1 MHLGQNQFMN
11 EFHDYSEI
19 KFSTKVHASYALG
32 SFFDD
37 FLATALSFMVFKFYE
52 TEIFLNIT
60 LITIVVVIYGVWN
73 MFNDPLAGHISNL
86 NIEFMKKRGKRF
98 TWFFLTG
105 IPTSIIFVLIFLP
118 PTGNEVNIFLWLL
131 FTLCILDTFFSF
143 MIISYQSIYPDKFR
157 SQKER
162 TKVAGF
168 QILYSLFGL
177 TFGTLL
183 PTLII
188 STGSPGTNISSYIT
202 VGLIVTI
209 VCTIIVILMIYGMR
223 ENREMIDRTFIINE
237 DQMPKENYFRKLSV
251 ALKQKNYISYLLAYL
266 AQTTVMVLMLASV
279 PYWVQYVIKIDPIY
293 EIVILLAFLFS
304 SVLSAP
310 FWIFIARK
318 FGNRIGYMCGTG
330 GTATFLILTLFI
342 WDFPLVIFGFIL
354 IGFSMGAT
362 WTLIYATFSDVID
375 EIVIKTR
382 KREEGIYY
390 GFRTFIGR
398 LSIVIQALT
407 IGIIHLLTSFDPR
420 ASNQLIEA
428 QWGINVGMFAVP
440 ALFYLIGFFFMWKI
454 YDLKP
459 KKVAENKNKLKE
471 LKL

>member
-1 MHLGQNQFMN
+1 MNQSN
-11 EFHDYSEI
+11 DNIEIQYSSKI
-19 KFSTKVHASYALG
+19 HASYALG

-52 TEIFLNIT
+52 TEIFLQVS
-60 LITIVVVIYGVWN
+60 LITIVVVLYGIWN

-86 NIEFMKKRGKRF
+86 KFKFMRKRGKRF
-98 TWFFLTG
+98 TWFLLTG
-105 IPTSIIFVLIFLP
+105 LPTSFVFVFIFMP
-118 PTGNEVNIFLWLL
+118 PQSNQLSIFLWLL

-143 MIISYQSIYPDKFR
+143 LIISYQSIYPDKFR

-177 TFGTLL
+177 TLGTLL
-183 PTLII
+183 PTFFIT
-188 STGSPGTNISSYIT
+188 SGSPGTNMDSYAM
-202 VGLIVTI
+202 VGLIITI
-209 VCTIIVILMIYGMR
+209 VCAIIVFLMIPGMR
-223 ENREMIDRTFIINE
+223 ENRKMIERTYLSSE
-237 DQMPKENYFRKLSV
+237 EKSSKEPYFRKLIA

-266 AQTTVMVLMLASV
+266 AQTTVMVLMLASI
-279 PYWVQYVIKIDPIY
+279 PYWIQYVIKIDPLY
-293 EIVILLAFLFS
+293 EMVILLAFLLS

-310 FWIFIARK
+310 FWIYIARK
-318 FGNRIGYMCGTG
+318 YGNRIGYMCGTG
-330 GTATFLILTLFI
+330 GTASFLLITLFI
-342 WDFPLVIFGFIL
+342 WDFPMVIFGFML

-375 EIVIKTR
+375 EIVISTG

-398 LSIVIQALT
+398 FSIVIQALT
-407 IGIIHLLTSFDPR
+407 LGIIHPLTSFDPE
-420 ASNQLIEA
+420 SLTQTIEA
-428 QWGINVGMFAVP
+428 QWGINIGMFAVP
-440 ALFYLIGFFFMWKI
+440 ALFYLIGFFFIWKV

-459 KKVAENKNKLKE
+459 DKVAKNKEALTR
-471 LKL
+471 LNL